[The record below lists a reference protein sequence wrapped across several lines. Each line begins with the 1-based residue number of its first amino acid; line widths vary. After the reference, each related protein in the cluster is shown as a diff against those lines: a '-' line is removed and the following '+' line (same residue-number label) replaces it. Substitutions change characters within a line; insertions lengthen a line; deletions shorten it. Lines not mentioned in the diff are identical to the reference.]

1 MFFKFQ
7 KSLSNKYVSAC
18 PSSLYRDGG
27 FYDSAKLLEQ
37 LIKLEGLFD
46 IQRISELYPPFAY
59 KRHMPDSILIN
70 TLPFFEKLDFKT
82 LLIKNYENLN
92 NEYNLGAAC
101 ALVKI
106 NDVILTRNSF
116 IELMNDIHR
125 VLKPNGRLFAISPV
139 YPHSDAFTD
148 PTHVNFIT
156 RFSHRYFVEP
166 HLTASQYGFT
176 GKFKEINVVV
186 DAPTNLMMQPG
197 SGLRKIGRRW
207 HRLLFREGL
216 SHILWEFEKV

>member
-1 MFFKFQ
+1 MMKHLDLGCGLNPHNPYNADQVFGCDIIQPDGAHTAPFTDFKLADLAFE
-7 KSLSNKYVSAC
+7 N
-18 PSSLYRDGG
+18 
-27 FYDSAKLLEQ
+27 
-37 LIKLEGLFD
+37 I
-46 IQRISELYPPFAY
+46 PFEDETF
-59 KRHMPDSILIN
+59 DSISAIN
-70 TLPFFEKLDFKT
+70 FLEHIPRQVTF
-82 LLIKNYENLN
+82 
-92 NEYNLGAAC
+92 GRRQ
-101 ALVKI
+101 
-106 NDVILTRNSF
+106 TRNSF

-156 RFSHRYFVEP
+156 RFSHRYFVVP
-166 HLTASQYGFT
+166 HLTAAQYGFS

-197 SGLRKIGRRW
+197 TGLRKIGRRW

>member
-1 MFFKFQ
+1 
-7 KSLSNKYVSAC
+7 
-18 PSSLYRDGG
+18 
-27 FYDSAKLLEQ
+27 
-37 LIKLEGLFD
+37 
-46 IQRISELYPPFAY
+46 
-59 KRHMPDSILIN
+59 
-70 TLPFFEKLDFKT
+70 
-82 LLIKNYENLN
+82 
-92 NEYNLGAAC
+92 
-101 ALVKI
+101 
-106 NDVILTRNSF
+106 
-116 IELMNDIHR
+116 MNDIHR

-156 RFSHRYFVEP
+156 RFSHRYFVLP
-166 HLTASQYGFT
+166 HLTAAQYGFT
-176 GKFKEINVVV
+176 GKFKEIKVVV

>member
-1 MFFKFQ
+1 MFFTFK

-27 FYDSAKLLEQ
+27 FYDPANLLEQ

-101 ALVKI
+101 ALVKM
-106 NDVILTRNSF
+106 NNVILTRNSLYLRSGREF
-116 IELMNDIHR
+116 KILYENHR
-125 VLKPNGRLFAISPV
+125 PPDRPNTKIKS
-139 YPHSDAFTD
+139 AFS
-148 PTHVNFIT
+148 N
-156 RFSHRYFVEP
+156 
-166 HLTASQYGFT
+166 
-176 GKFKEINVVV
+176 
-186 DAPTNLMMQPG
+186 
-197 SGLRKIGRRW
+197 
-207 HRLLFREGL
+207 LFRRT
-216 SHILWEFEKV
+216 KQ